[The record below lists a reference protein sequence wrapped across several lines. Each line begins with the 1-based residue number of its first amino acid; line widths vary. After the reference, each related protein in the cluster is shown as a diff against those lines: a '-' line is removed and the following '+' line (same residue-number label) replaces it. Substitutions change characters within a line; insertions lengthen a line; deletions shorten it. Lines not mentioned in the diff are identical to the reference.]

1 LDAAYY
7 RMTAYLEEDRVPVV
21 RTDFK
26 SDGACLTR
34 LVGSTP
40 ALFRHPPSLILAKP
54 KFSYGVTTP
63 ERAKR
68 MSRRS
73 FSAGGRLKREKFL

>member
-1 LDAAYY
+1 MGPASRTRAGISPALRAAYY
-7 RMTAYLEEDRVPVV
+7 RMTAYMEEDRVPVV

-40 ALFRHPPSLILAKP
+40 ALFRQFLYAL
-54 KFSYGVTTP
+54 
-63 ERAKR
+63 RA
-68 MSRRS
+68 
-73 FSAGGRLKREKFL
+73 ANL